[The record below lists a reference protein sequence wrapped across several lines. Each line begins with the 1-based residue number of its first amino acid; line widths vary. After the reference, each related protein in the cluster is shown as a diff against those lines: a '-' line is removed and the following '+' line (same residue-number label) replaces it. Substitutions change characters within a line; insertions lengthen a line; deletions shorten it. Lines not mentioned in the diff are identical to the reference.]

1 MSELRTLAL
10 GFRQAI
16 VDCPDPGLVSLE
28 RFPYGSCG
36 DASILLGQY
45 LYENGQ
51 GVWTYVSAWE
61 NRASHAW
68 IEKNGL
74 RVDITA
80 DQFDGVD
87 APVIIASGGGW
98 HDRFTVDPTAS
109 HGALIDVREDF
120 ARHEMRE
127 AYRRLTG
134 TIRRHRPSGSGT
146 VSAHGGRVHGS
157 EGGRHGP
164 G

>member
-1 MSELRTLAL
+1 VSELRTLAL

-74 RVDITA
+74 RIDITA

-134 TIRRHRPSGSGT
+134 FIRRHRP
-146 VSAHGGRVHGS
+146 GG
-157 EGGRHGP
+157 EDAP
-164 G
+164 PACA

>member
-10 GFRQAI
+10 GLRQAI
-16 VDCPDPGLVSLE
+16 LDCPNPGLVSLE

-45 LYENGQ
+45 LHENGL
-51 GVWTYVSAWE
+51 GVWRYVSAWE
-61 NRASHAW
+61 NGASHAW

-87 APVIIASGGGW
+87 TPVIIASGGGW
-98 HDRFTVDPTAS
+98 HDRFTVDHAAS
-109 HGALIDVREDF
+109 HGALIAVREEY
-120 ARHEMRE
+120 ARAELSA
-127 AYRRLTG
+127 AYDRLIAVIRQG
-134 TIRRHRPSGSGT
+134 TP
-146 VSAHGGRVHGS
+146 RVGA
-157 EGGRHGP
+157 
-164 G
+164 

>member
-16 VDCPDPGLVSLE
+16 IDCPDPGLVSLA
-28 RFPYGSCG
+28 RFPHGSCG

-45 LYENGQ
+45 LYESGQ
-51 GVWTYVSAWE
+51 GVWTYVSAWR

-68 IEKNGL
+68 LEKNGL

-80 DQFDGVD
+80 DQFDEVD

-98 HDRFTVDPTAS
+98 HDRFTVDPKAA
-109 HGALIDVREDF
+109 HGALIDVHEDF
-120 ARHEMRE
+120 ARRE
-127 AYRRLTG
+127 LRAAYHRLT
-134 TIRRHRPSGSGT
+134 TFIRRRRPGAGGSPPAG
-146 VSAHGGRVHGS
+146 A
-157 EGGRHGP
+157 
-164 G
+164 

>member
-1 MSELRTLAL
+1 MSELRTLAV

-16 VDCPDPGLVSLE
+16 LDCPDPGLVSLE

-45 LYENGQ
+45 LYENGL

-80 DQFDGVD
+80 DQFEGVD

-98 HDRFTVDPTAS
+98 HDRFTVDPNAS

-120 ARHEMRE
+120 VRHELRG
-127 AYRRLTG
+127 AYRRLTAF
-134 TIRRHRPSGSGT
+134 IRRHRPGREGT
-146 VSAHGGRVHGS
+146 PPGGA
-157 EGGRHGP
+157 
-164 G
+164 

>member
-1 MSELRTLAL
+1 MSELRTLVL

-16 VDCPDPGLVSLE
+16 LDCPDPGLVSLE
-28 RFPYGSCG
+28 RFPHGSCG

-87 APVIIASGGGW
+87 AAVIIASGGGW

-109 HGALIDVREDF
+109 HGALIDVREDY
-120 ARHEMRE
+120 ARHELRD
-127 AYRRLTG
+127 AYGRLTAF
-134 TIRRHRPSGSGT
+134 IRRHRPAAEGT
-146 VSAHGGRVHGS
+146 PRAGA
-157 EGGRHGP
+157 
-164 G
+164 

>member
-10 GFRQAI
+10 GLRQAI
-16 VDCPDPGLVSLE
+16 LDCPDPGLVSLE

-36 DASILLGQY
+36 DASILLGEY
-45 LYENGQ
+45 LHENGL

-61 NRASHAW
+61 NGASHAW

-87 APVIIASGGGW
+87 IPVIIASGGGW
-98 HDRFTVDPTAS
+98 HDRFTVDHSAA
-109 HGALIDVREDF
+109 HGALIAVREEY
-120 ARHEMRE
+120 ARAELLA
-127 AYRRLTG
+127 AYDRLTAFIRQG
-134 TIRRHRPSGSGT
+134 TP
-146 VSAHGGRVHGS
+146 RV
-157 EGGRHGP
+157 RA
-164 G
+164 

>member
-10 GFRQAI
+10 GFRRAI
-16 VDCPDPGLVSLE
+16 LDCPDSGLVSLG
-28 RFPYGSCG
+28 RFPHGSCG

-45 LYENGQ
+45 LYESGQ
-51 GVWTYVSAWE
+51 GVWTYVSGWE

-87 APVIIASGGGW
+87 TPVIIASGGGW
-98 HDRFTVDPTAS
+98 HDRFTVDHSAS

-120 ARHEMRE
+120 ARRE
-127 AYRRLTG
+127 LRAAYERLTAV
-134 TIRRHRPSGSGT
+134 IRRHRPG
-146 VSAHGGRVHGS
+146 A
-157 EGGRHGP
+157 EGAP
-164 G
+164 PVCA

>member
-1 MSELRTLAL
+1 VSELRTLVI

-28 RFPYGSCG
+28 RFPHGSCG

-51 GVWTYVSAWE
+51 GVWTYVSGWE

-80 DQFDGVD
+80 DQFDEVRT
-87 APVIIASGGGW
+87 PVIIASGGGW
-98 HDRFTVDPTAS
+98 HDRFTVDPSAS
-109 HGALIDVREDF
+109 HGALIDVRQDF
-120 ARHEMRE
+120 ARCELRG
-127 AYRRLTG
+127 AYRRLSAFV
-134 TIRRHRPSGSGT
+134 RRPGPRAEGA
-146 VSAHGGRVHGS
+146 SAAGV
-157 EGGRHGP
+157 
-164 G
+164 

>member
-1 MSELRTLAL
+1 MSELRTLVA

-28 RFPYGSCG
+28 RFPHGSCG

-61 NRASHAW
+61 NRATHAW

-87 APVIIASGGGW
+87 TPVIIASGGGW
-98 HDRFTVDPTAS
+98 HDRFTVDPTAA
-109 HGALIDVREDF
+109 HGALIDVREEY
-120 ARHEMRE
+120 ARRE
-127 AYRRLTG
+127 LRDAYGRLTDF
-134 TIRRHRPSGSGT
+134 IRWHPPAAEGSPPAG
-146 VSAHGGRVHGS
+146 A
-157 EGGRHGP
+157 
-164 G
+164 